1 MYTRILVK
9 KKYKIKKVCIK
20 LKQKEHKRREIYLF
34 MWLGSLI
41 CLRALIVTCFKFD
54 GGLLILK
61 KKEKKKDELGWR
73 SSMKNNVNGYNI

>member
-1 MYTRILVK
+1 
-9 KKYKIKKVCIK
+9 
-20 LKQKEHKRREIYLF
+20 
-34 MWLGSLI
+34 MWLGSLMG
-41 CLRALIVTCFKFD
+41 LRALIVTCFKFD